1 MNRNNSMI
9 YTPNRRIPVGEAIL
23 SESGVPVL
31 LVKKSHSAE
40 MDAIPL
46 DLLIK
51 QMVDKAEGHSVLSHS
66 SKQS

>member
-1 MNRNNSMI
+1 M
-9 YTPNRRIPVGEAIL
+9 GEAIL

-51 QMVDKAEGHSVLSHS
+51 QMVDKAESHSVLSHS